1 MLSMTTGR
9 GDDRVTWRLKTK
21 RAIKRRRD
29 YALVS
34 RELDEMRRKG
44 RISKDQYEKAKK
56 HIERWLTDA

>member
-1 MLSMTTGR
+1 MSMTTGR
-9 GDDRVTWRLKTK
+9 RGGSVTWRVKAK

-44 RISKDQYEKAKK
+44 KITEKQYEKAKK